1 MSFAGQ
7 TMQNGGS
14 EDQTEQVASYEAGYA
29 DAAQVADDC
38 TIDSHGFTKE
48 QVDQQHAETMT
59 LLQWQ
64 HQELSAR
71 SNMWNAVGNFFN
83 AGANIVAIFQ
93 PHLQEIASAVAAKA
107 IEEIN
112 KDQ

>member
-14 EDQTEQVASYEAGYA
+14 EDQTSEDLGYA
-29 DAAQVADDC
+29 EQDDGM
-38 TIDSHGFTKE
+38 IDSHGFTKE

-83 AGANIVAIFQ
+83 TGANIVAIFQ